1 MDDARIRQLTEE
13 VLAALQ
19 SPAGSEGA
27 GGLEAR
33 VAALERAVSRL
44 QPAPGAP
51 AAAPPPATVHVHA
64 HPALQVI
71 ASVPG
76 GGERCVLEPDKPCV
90 QSGAC
95 RSLGH

>member
-13 VLAALQ
+13 VLAAVR
-19 SPAGSEGA
+19 SGPAGAETP
-27 GGLEAR
+27 GLEAR
-33 VAALERAVSRL
+33 VAALEAAVSRL
-44 QPAPGAP
+44 LP
-51 AAAPPPATVHVHA
+51 AAAPAPPAVVHVHAHA
-64 HPALQVI
+64 HPALQVLP
-71 ASVPG
+71 AVPA

>member
-1 MDDARIRQLTEE
+1 

-19 SPAGSEGA
+19 SPPGA
-27 GGLEAR
+27 EASGDLEAR

-44 QPAPGAP
+44 LP
-51 AAAPPPATVHVHA
+51 AAAPPAPAPAVHVHT

-71 ASVPG
+71 ASVPA

-95 RSLGH
+95 RSFGH